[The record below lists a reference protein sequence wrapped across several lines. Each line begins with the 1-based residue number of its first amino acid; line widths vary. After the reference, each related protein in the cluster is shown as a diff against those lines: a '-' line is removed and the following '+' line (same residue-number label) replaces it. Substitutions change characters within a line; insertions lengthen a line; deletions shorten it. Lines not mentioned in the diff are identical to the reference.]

1 MAQITHKASATVTTT
16 ATAVAADWLA
26 IDLESSRNYTKFT
39 FFGHSSITAAK
50 VQVSAVTGTW
60 VDHYITGPAG
70 PALMELQ
77 AGAVATTFELLVP
90 SKGNVRILVQSNAG
104 DGADFDTSWAASGSE
119 YSESRSR

>member
-1 MAQITHKASATVTTT
+1 MAQIKHKTSATVTTT
-16 ATAVAADWLA
+16 ATAVAADWLS
-26 IDLESSRNYTKFT
+26 IDLAESRNYTKFT

-50 VQVSAVTGTW
+50 VQVAAVSGTW

-70 PALMELQ
+70 PALMQIQ

-90 SKGNVRILVQSNAG
+90 SKGNVRILVQSDAG
-104 DGADFDTSWAASGSE
+104 EDISFDIVWAASGSE